1 MPNADPVMA
10 AILQARPR
18 ATIEASLMQLADLTA
33 DAARRGA
40 RLIAVGETFLPG
52 YPAWIDSCPGAMLWD
67 DAEAKAAFA
76 EYRRNSVTIPGPH
89 HERMAKI
96 ARDNG
101 VVLVAGVSER
111 VETGPGNKT
120 LYNTLLTY
128 DADGRL
134 ANHHRKLV
142 PTFTERTIWGPGD
155 AAGLRAVDTA
165 VGRVSA
171 LICWEHWMPL
181 ARQALHES
189 GEFIHVAV
197 WPWVHEK
204 HQIASRQYA
213 FEGRCY
219 VLAVGQIMHASDL
232 PAGLTQP
239 AEAPD
244 LPLRGGSA
252 FIGPDA
258 TYLTEPLMDAEDTIF
273 AELDPRRLDEEAM
286 TLDVTG
292 HYARPDVFTLGVDR
306 GSRIAQE
313 PRES

>member
-1 MPNADPVMA
+1 VASAPPVLA
-10 AILQARPR
+10 AVLQARPQP
-18 ATIEASLMQLADLTA
+18 TIEKSLDQLSDLVR
-33 DAARRGA
+33 DAARQGA
-40 RLIAVGETFLPG
+40 GLVAVGETFLPG
-52 YPAWIDSCPGAMLWD
+52 YPAWIDWSPGAMLWD
-67 DAEAKAAFA
+67 SPEAKGAFA
-76 EYRRNSVTIPGPH
+76 EYRRNSITVPGPH
-89 HERMAKI
+89 HERLGAI
-96 ARDNG
+96 ARDHG

-111 VETGPGNKT
+111 VETGPGNRT

-171 LICWEHWMPL
+171 LVCWEHWMPL

-189 GEFIHVAV
+189 GEFVHVAV

-204 HQIASRQYA
+204 HQLASRQYA

-219 VLAVGQIMHASDL
+219 MLAVGQVMGRDDL
-232 PAGLTQP
+232 PADLSRP
-239 AEAPD
+239 DDAPE
-244 LPLRGGSA
+244 LVLRGGSA
-252 FIGPDA
+252 IIGPDA
-258 TYLTEPLMDAEDTIF
+258 GYLTEPLLDKEDIIL
-273 AELDPRRLDEEAM
+273 AELDPARLDEESM

-292 HYARPDVFTLGVDR
+292 HYARPDVFQYGFDP
-306 GSRIAQE
+306 GSRVAEE
-313 PRES
+313 PEA

>member
-1 MPNADPVMA
+1 MPNTTPVTA

-18 ATIEASLMQLADLTA
+18 ATIEESLTQLADLTA

-67 DAEAKAAFA
+67 DAEAKSAFA
-76 EYRRNSVTIPGPH
+76 AYRQNSITIPGPH
-89 HERMAKI
+89 HQKLAAI
-96 ARDNG
+96 ARQNK

-111 VETGPGNKT
+111 VETGPGNRT

-171 LICWEHWMPL
+171 LVCWEHWMPL

-219 VLAVGQIMHASDL
+219 VLAVGQVMHAEDL
-232 PAGLTQP
+232 PSGLQKAAG
-239 AEAPD
+239 APEI
-244 LPLRGGSA
+244 LLRGGSA

-258 TYLTEPLMDAEDTIF
+258 NYLTEPLMDEEDTIL

-292 HYARPDVFTLGVDR
+292 HYARPDVFNFGVNPGERTPD
-306 GSRIAQE
+306 E
-313 PRES
+313 PRAD